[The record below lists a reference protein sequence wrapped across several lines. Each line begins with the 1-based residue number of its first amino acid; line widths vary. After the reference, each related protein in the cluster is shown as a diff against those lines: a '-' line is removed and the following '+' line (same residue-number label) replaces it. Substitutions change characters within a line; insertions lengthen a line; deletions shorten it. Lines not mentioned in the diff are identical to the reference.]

1 MLKKHAG
8 HKTAVALS
16 VAALSAVVGSGWVV
30 GTVAHA
36 DEGNSSASPSVSKKA
51 AGDVIAQLCP
61 EGSVPMLDI
70 DRFPTA
76 DTVGA
81 DSVADAVDAVAVR
94 FAVDEAIFAPFAT
107 GGDVPVWATVGRSDY
122 IVTPVEGGGW
132 FASPARLEGCNSLDE
147 LRRAGGLGD
156 GQTRD

>member
-1 MLKKHAG
+1 MKKRTG
-8 HKTAVALS
+8 RTTVVAVS

-30 GTVAHA
+30 GNVAHA
-36 DEGNSSASPSVSKKA
+36 DGSQVTASPSVSKRA
-51 AGDVIAQLCP
+51 AGDIVAQLCP

-81 DSVADAVDAVAVR
+81 DSVADAVDAVTAR
-94 FAVDEAIFAPFAT
+94 FTVDEATFAPFAT
-107 GGDVPVWATVGRSDY
+107 GGDVPVWVTVGRSDY